1 MESMFKKTCALAL
14 SMVAIISGAQNAVAT
29 DYLFKKYAY
38 DSPISNYTETNGYYD
53 CSSQVGTTA
62 KCTELVF
69 IENKFTASLV
79 FKNDKLSMVSLRS
92 PFERELYLRA
102 MAAIR
107 KSFGMVVIGNGQDT
121 FDVLLMASKV
131 SKPEFVKI
139 GASNYERMALAGG
152 HVTYTFI
159 DNRVSIGYAKSFRR
173 LLEFAP
179 DNVRTVDL
187 IADSVGKDAYLILK
201 FSFPKL
207 DQKKL
212 DQQANKP
219 VESF

>member
-1 MESMFKKTCALAL
+1 MFKKTCALAL

-29 DYLFKKYAY
+29 DNLFKNYAY
-38 DSPISNYTETNGYYD
+38 DSPTSKYTEATGYHD

-92 PFERELYLRA
+92 PFDRELYLRA
-102 MAAIR
+102 MAAVR
-107 KSFGMVVIGNGQDT
+107 KSFGMAVISNGESTIDILYLASRLTKAQD
-121 FDVLLMASKV
+121 
-131 SKPEFVKI
+131 VKI
-139 GASNYERMALAGG
+139 GVSNYESMALGAG
-152 HVTYTFI
+152 HVAYTFI
-159 DNRVSIGYAKSFRR
+159 DNRVSIGYAKNFRR
-173 LLEFAP
+173 LLLLAP

-187 IADSVGKDAYLILK
+187 IVNSLGKDAYLILK